1 LLGNPEAWRLVALA
15 TAVLVVMLKAAA
27 PAPSSTDTAA
37 TEVKHLRTG
46 LALAVA
52 LIVAGTIG
60 QHLTSVDLPGGRLQC
75 CGTSLLNR

>member
-1 LLGNPEAWRLVALA
+1 MSTHGGTMGFELAGNPGAWRLAALA

-27 PAPSSTDTAA
+27 PTPSIPDAAA
-37 TEVKHLRTG
+37 TEVENLRTG

-60 QHLTSVDLPGGRLQC
+60 QD
-75 CGTSLLNR
+75 